1 MENLTIKE
9 KYRFMLSPLFS
20 WLVFL
25 IALLLSGCTI
35 KAQAPPQVAS
45 ADLREAREDTGTD
58 IEKREVEKRL
68 DDEQVM
74 IDDLLS
80 AIVQIFPPIDSTVQ
94 ISADEDNELTLL
106 VADTMAQTGFGIQKV
121 TTDQG
126 ASLLTTDTL
135 ADEQS
140 DNSSPTK
147 HLRIDIGEISIGRT
161 YRVSNNRA
169 IQPSSPFK
177 VYGSRARID
186 PGTTLF
192 GTSSTKA
199 NTQYQA
205 PIRLNEPLPLLSL
218 ITPEIVQSAADK
230 NVNSLE
236 LTSTNSAKVEI
247 NNLRFGESTFGSV
260 LNNHLILDDLTVFFP
275 NDSLILGN
283 ENKLL
288 IREFMAVFIEQLDMV
303 SVVGCSN
310 GPTAVEIGNVG
321 LALGRGERVTNELLS
336 LGVPRERILDQG
348 CWAPSVAD
356 KYPGRGVVLELWR
369 EKS

>member
-1 MENLTIKE
+1 MTG
-9 KYRFMLSPLFS
+9 KYRFILSSLPA
-20 WLVFL
+20 WLILL
-25 IALLLSGCTI
+25 IALLLSGCII
-35 KAQAPPQVAS
+35 KEQAPPQVAS
-45 ADLREAREDTGTD
+45 ADLGETQEETRQEIETD
-58 IEKREVEKRL
+58 IQNRL

-94 ISADEDNELTLL
+94 ISAEDDNELTLL
-106 VADTMAQTGFGIQKV
+106 VADTMAHAGFGIQKV

-126 ASLLTTDTL
+126 TSLLTTDTQ
-135 ADEQS
+135 AGKQS
-140 DNSSPTK
+140 DNGSPTK
-147 HLRIDIGEISIGRT
+147 HLRIDIGQVSIGRT

-169 IQPSSPFK
+169 IQPSSSFK

-186 PGTTLF
+186 PGKTLF
-192 GTSSTKA
+192 GTSMVEA
-199 NTQYQA
+199 NTEYQA

-218 ITPEIVQSAADK
+218 ITPEIVQSATNESA
-230 NVNSLE
+230 SSPE

-247 NNLRFGESTFGSV
+247 NNLRYGESTFDSI
-260 LNNHLILDDLTVFFP
+260 LSNHQMLDDLTVLFP
-275 NDSLILGN
+275 NDSLILGQ

-288 IREFMAVFIEQLDMV
+288 IREFMAVFIERMDLV

-348 CWAPSVAD
+348 CWAPSAAD

-369 EKS
+369 ETS